1 MKTSDNDKTA
11 ITFDTNQ
18 NVKSKMI
25 TVFPSKGI
33 YLAYADVLNG
43 KITWWEYF
51 EIKNK
56 KERFHLLNKTT
67 DSEELNYYGFSD
79 GEVFYI
85 NVSKYAS
92 GKYYAKTEI
101 IGG

>member
-1 MKTSDNDKTA
+1 M
-11 ITFDTNQ
+11 
-18 NVKSKMI
+18 
-25 TVFPSKGI
+25 
-33 YLAYADVLNG
+33 
-43 KITWWEYF
+43 
-51 EIKNK
+51 
-56 KERFHLLNKTT
+56 LNKTT

-101 IGG
+101 IGGKYYIENVVYNPNNAIAMGRDVWVNWCCNCFRSK